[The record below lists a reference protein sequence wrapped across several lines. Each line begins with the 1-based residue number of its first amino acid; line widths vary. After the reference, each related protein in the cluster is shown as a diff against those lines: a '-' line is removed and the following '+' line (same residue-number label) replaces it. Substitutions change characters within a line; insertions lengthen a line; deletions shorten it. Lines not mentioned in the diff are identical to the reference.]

1 MTTPGANPEA
11 DAQLRQDAERF
22 PQEFARLK
30 AELHRVI
37 VGQEEILDG
46 VLGALFAGGH
56 VLLEG
61 VPGLGKTMLVRTL
74 ADAVELKFSRVQF
87 TPDLM
92 PADIVGTNII
102 LEDEHGRKRFQFQPG
117 PVFANVLLADEINR
131 ATPKTQSALLEAM
144 QERSVTVGGVAHVL
158 DEPFLVLATQNPLE
172 MEGTYPLPEAQLDRF
187 FFKLKVA
194 YPSADELHQIV
205 DRTTA
210 DETLTVNKVLD
221 AQTVLQLRRAVRAVL
236 VTREVQAHAIALVLA
251 THPEHDAATP
261 LAKKFV
267 RYGASPRGVQTL
279 ILAAKIFALLD
290 GRFHVAR
297 ADLHRA
303 ALPALRHRLILNFE
317 GEAEGIDSDRVL
329 QEILARA
336 DDAGAHAG
344 SSRQS

>member
-1 MTTPGANPEA
+1 MTNPLEPTPA
-11 DAQLRQDAERF
+11 DASLLREDAERF
-22 PQEFARLK
+22 TQEFTRLK
-30 AELHRVI
+30 TELHRVI
-37 VGQEEILDG
+37 VGQEEIVEG
-46 VLGALFAGGH
+46 VLVALYAGGH

-74 ADAVELKFSRVQF
+74 ADALDLRFSRVQF

-144 QERSVTVGGVAHVL
+144 QERSVTVAGVARQL
-158 DEPFLVLATQNPLE
+158 EEPFLVLATQNPLE

-187 FFKLKVA
+187 FFKLKVP
-194 YPSADELHQIV
+194 YPTAEELHLIA

-210 DETLTVNKVLD
+210 GEQAGVEKIFD
-221 AQTVLQLRRAVRAVL
+221 AAAIARMRRAARAVPL
-236 VTREVQAHAIALVLA
+236 TREVQAHAIALVLA
-251 THPEHDAATP
+251 THPEQAPEIASP

-303 ALPALRHRLILNFE
+303 ALPALRHRIILNFE
-317 GEAEGIDSDRVL
+317 GEAEGVDSDTIIR
-329 QEILARA
+329 EILARA
-336 DDAGAHAG
+336 TAAPAAHAG
-344 SSRQS
+344 